1 MSIIDRWKERRAEK
15 KERQRHGAMKLIT
28 DKDPGTDDN
37 ESAMRI
43 GSVSLFEILSDMLW
57 QRQYDHDKNRD
68 LLVSLSKTFIRVA
81 KDECYPDIVEV
92 LDNFIDV
99 FIASDD
105 FTIDELRSIMDRI
118 RHGGRNGLTPG
129 CERMMQLIKT
139 DPVMSICIHA

>member
-1 MSIIDRWKERRAEK
+1 MLNIIRHKISERKCR
-15 KERQRHGAMKLIT
+15 MK
-28 DKDPGTDDN
+28 DSDN

-43 GSVSLFEILSDMLW
+43 SSVSLFEILSDMLW

-68 LLVSLSKTFIRVA
+68 QLVSLSKTFIRVA
-81 KDECYPDIVEV
+81 KDKCYPDIVEV

-129 CERMMQLIKT
+129 YEKLMKLIKT
-139 DPVMSICIHA
+139 DPVMSICITHKKEEV

>member
-1 MSIIDRWKERRAEK
+1 MLNIIRRKISERKCR
-15 KERQRHGAMKLIT
+15 MK
-28 DKDPGTDDN
+28 DSDN
-37 ESAMRI
+37 ESVMRI

-68 LLVSLSKTFIRVA
+68 QLVSLSTTFIRVT
-81 KDECYPDIVEV
+81 KDKCYPDIVEV

-129 CERMMQLIKT
+129 YEKMMQLIKT
-139 DPVMSICIHA
+139 DPVMSICITHKKEDD